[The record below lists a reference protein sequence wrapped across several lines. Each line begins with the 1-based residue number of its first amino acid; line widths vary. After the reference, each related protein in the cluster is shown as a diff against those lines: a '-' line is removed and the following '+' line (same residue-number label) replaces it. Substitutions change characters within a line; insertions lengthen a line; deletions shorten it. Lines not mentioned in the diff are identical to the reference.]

1 MVSTVFNWIVNNIL
15 QTTPII
21 IGMVVVIGLIAQ
33 KKTFGQI
40 VQGFI
45 KCLIGYQIFV
55 MGIGA
60 FVGVINYMQEMVAY
74 VFSVPT
80 MTLNSDFIS
89 GYGMYYGPVIGLGF
103 FLHLLIERFLIP
115 KKYRYVYMG
124 GGHFLIR
131 QAVLTTGIAVIVY
144 GQTNVLTVILFG
156 TVLSAIWYSVNP
168 IITSKLIQDLRGDD
182 LAGYGHQSASAVFI
196 ASFAAKIFGNKSN
209 DAEEIQFP
217 KGVTFLRDIGCAVTV
232 IQILLMFGFGIAC
245 GADQVM
251 KIAGITTSPWLWI
264 ILQATVFAG
273 GFMAMNYGLR
283 AMMGELIPSFSGI
296 SEKII
301 PNSRPAL
308 DVPTVFPFGSNSVL
322 VGSSLTIL
330 FFIIYM
336 LVFRFTGFAT
346 IFPLVASLFM
356 SGAGVG
362 VFANKKGGL
371 RGVIIGAFI
380 VATIMAFGQVI
391 AQVLGGSFYGM
402 EYYCNVNGE
411 ADDFIILYPLI
422 IAIGRLLFGS
432 RAVPFG
438 TL

>member
-1 MVSTVFNWIVNNIL
+1 MLSTIFNWIINNLL
-15 QTTPII
+15 QSTPII
-21 IGMVVVIGLIAQ
+21 IGLVVVIGLVAQ

-40 VQGFI
+40 IQGFI
-45 KCLIGYQIFV
+45 KCIIGYQIFV
-55 MGIGA
+55 MGIDA
-60 FVGVINYMQEMVAY
+60 FCGVINYMQAMMAHI
-74 VFSVPT
+74 FDVPA

-89 GYGMYYGPVIGLGF
+89 GYGKYYGPVIGLGF
-103 FLHLLIERFLIP
+103 FGHLLIERFLIP

-156 TVLSAIWYSVNP
+156 SVLSAIWYSVNP
-168 IITSKLIQDLRGDD
+168 IITSRLIQDLRGDD

-196 ASFAAKIFGNKSN
+196 ASFAAKIFGNKKK
-209 DAEEIQFP
+209 DTEDIQFP
-217 KGVTFLRDIGCAVTV
+217 KGVAFLRDIGCAVTF
-232 IQILLMFGFGIAC
+232 IQILLMVGFGLAC
-245 GADQVM
+245 GSEKVM
-251 KIAGITTSPWLWI
+251 EIAGITTSPWLWI
-264 ILQATVFAG
+264 VLQATVFAG
-273 GFMAMNYGLR
+273 GFLAMNYGLR
-283 AMMGELIPSFSGI
+283 AMMGELIPAFSGI

-322 VGSSLTIL
+322 LGSSLTIL
-330 FFIIYM
+330 FFIVYM
-336 LVFRFTGFAT
+336 LVFRFIGFAT

-356 SGAGVG
+356 SGAGVA

-371 RGVIIGAFI
+371 RGVIISSLI

-391 AQVLGGSFYGM
+391 AQVLGGQFYGM

-411 ADDFIILYPLI
+411 ADDFIILYPII
-422 IAIGRLLFGS
+422 IAIGRLLFGN
-432 RAVPFG
+432 RAIPFG

>member
-1 MVSTVFNWIVNNIL
+1 MLSTIFNWIINNLL
-15 QTTPII
+15 QSTPII
-21 IGMVVVIGLIAQ
+21 IGLVVVIGLVAQ

-40 VQGFI
+40 IQGFI

-55 MGIGA
+55 MGIDA
-60 FVGVINYMQEMVAY
+60 FCGVINYMQAMMAHI
-74 VFSVPT
+74 FDVPA

-89 GYGMYYGPVIGLGF
+89 GYGKYYGPVIGLGF
-103 FLHLLIERFLIP
+103 FGHLLIERFLIP

-156 TVLSAIWYSVNP
+156 SVLSAIWYSVNP
-168 IITSKLIQDLRGDD
+168 IITSRLIQDLRGDD

-196 ASFAAKIFGNKSN
+196 ASFAAKIFGNKKK
-209 DAEEIQFP
+209 DAEDIQFP
-217 KGVTFLRDIGCAVTV
+217 KGVAFLRDIGCAVTF
-232 IQILLMFGFGIAC
+232 IQILLMVGFGLAC
-245 GADQVM
+245 GSEKVM
-251 KIAGITTSPWLWI
+251 EIAGITTSPWLWI
-264 ILQATVFAG
+264 VLQATVFAG
-273 GFMAMNYGLR
+273 GFLAMNYGLR
-283 AMMGELIPSFSGI
+283 AMMGELIPAFSGI

-322 VGSSLTIL
+322 FGSSLTIL
-330 FFIIYM
+330 FFIVYM
-336 LVFRFTGFAT
+336 LVFRFTGCAT

-356 SGAGVG
+356 SGAGVA

-371 RGVIIGAFI
+371 RGVIISSLI

-391 AQVLGGSFYGM
+391 AQVLGGQFYGM

-411 ADDFIILYPLI
+411 ADDFIILYPII
-422 IAIGRLLFGS
+422 IAIGRLLFGN
-432 RAVPFG
+432 RAIPFG